1 MYGIIL
7 AGGSGSRLWPLSR
20 DLYPKQLLKINT
32 EKSLLEGTY
41 LRLLQIMDEKNI
53 INITNQKHLS
63 DVKSQL
69 DEISKSV
76 TLLSEPTSKNTAPAT
91 AVCVKYIMDK
101 NGKDDLVLVL
111 PSDHLIKDIKQFKKT
126 VHLGEEFAK
135 KGYIVTFG
143 VKPTAPQIGYGYI
156 KAGKDFKKEG
166 HKEVVTAAEFKEKPS
181 EKMAKKYYKSGKY
194 FWNSGIFLFKA
205 SVFVEALKKYAPE
218 IYSVM
223 KEFDFKKSDSID
235 FMKFDKM
242 PSISL
247 DYAVMERADNIVV
260 VPMMSDWNDLGC
272 WESIYDINSKNP
284 DGNVNIG
291 NVISHDCKNSM
302 LYSSDRLIA
311 GVGLENILL
320 VETADAILVCD
331 KNKTQDVKYVYDK
344 LKETKNEA
352 HRIHTTVY
360 RPWGYYTVLN
370 QGKGY
375 LTKMICVSPRGQLSL
390 QSHNFRSEHWVV
402 LEGTARVTM
411 DDKTYI
417 LKPGSS
423 IDIPVK
429 IKHSLGNPYDTELK
443 IIEVQKGDKLIEED
457 IIRYKDIYG
466 RVKA

>member
-20 DLYPKQLLKINT
+20 ELYPKQLLKINT

-41 LRLLQIMDEKNI
+41 LRLLQITDENKI
-53 INITNQKHLS
+53 ISITNSKHYS

-69 DEISKSV
+69 DEITKNPV
-76 TLLSEPTSKNTAPAT
+76 VLQEPTSKNTAPA
-91 AVCVKYIMDK
+91 ASVCVKYILDK
-101 NGKDDLVLVL
+101 FGDDIILIV
-111 PSDHLIKDIKQFKKT
+111 PSDHLINDLKLFKES
-126 VHLGEEFAK
+126 VVEAENLAK

-143 VKPTAPQIGYGYI
+143 IKPSSHQTGYVNI
-156 KAGKDFKKEG
+156 KTDKEITKKSNEWL
-166 HKEVVTAAEFKEKPS
+166 VSEFKEKPD
-181 EKMAKKYYKSGKY
+181 EKTAKKYFKSGKY
-194 FWNSGIFLFKA
+194 YWNSGMFMFKA
-205 SVFVEALKKYAPE
+205 SVFMEALRKYAPD
-218 IYSVM
+218 IYSNLS
-223 KEFDFKKSDSID
+223 EYDFKKSDSID

-247 DYAVMERADNIVV
+247 DYAVMEKTNNMVL
-260 VPMMSDWNDLGC
+260 VPLKSDWNDLGC
-272 WESIYDINSKNP
+272 WESIYDINKKNK

-291 NVISHDCKNSM
+291 NVIAKDCKNSM

-311 GVGLENILL
+311 GVGLDNILL

-331 KNKTQDVKYVYDK
+331 KNKTQEVKAVYDK
-344 LKETKNEA
+344 LKEMKNEA

-370 QGKGY
+370 QGEGY

-402 LEGTARVTM
+402 LNGQARVTL
-411 DDKTYI
+411 DNKTYI

-429 IKHSLGNPYDTELK
+429 IKHSLANPYDVELK
-443 IIEVQKGDKLIEED
+443 IIEVQKGDKLTEDD

>member
-20 DLYPKQLLKINT
+20 ELYPKQLLKINT

-41 LRLLQIMDEKNI
+41 LRLLQITDENKI
-53 INITNQKHLS
+53 ISITNSKHYS

-69 DEISKSV
+69 DEITKNHV
-76 TLLSEPTSKNTAPAT
+76 VLQEPTSKNTAPA
-91 AVCVKYIMDK
+91 ASVCVKYILDK
-101 NGKDDLVLVL
+101 FGDDIILIV
-111 PSDHLIKDIKQFKKT
+111 PSDHLINDLKLFKES
-126 VHLGEEFAK
+126 VVEAENLAK

-143 VKPTAPQIGYGYI
+143 IKPSSPQTGYGYI
-156 KAGKDFKKEG
+156 KTDKEITKKSNEWL
-166 HKEVVTAAEFKEKPS
+166 VSEFKEKPD
-181 EKMAKKYYKSGKY
+181 EKTAKKYFKSGKY
-194 FWNSGIFLFKA
+194 YWNSGMFMFKA
-205 SVFVEALKKYAPE
+205 SVFMEALRKYAPD
-218 IYSVM
+218 IYSNLS
-223 KEFDFKKSDSID
+223 EYDFKKSDSID

-247 DYAVMERADNIVV
+247 DYAVMEKTNNMVL
-260 VPMMSDWNDLGC
+260 VPLKSDWNDLGC
-272 WESIYDINSKNP
+272 WESIYDINKKNK

-291 NVISHDCKNSM
+291 NVIAKDCKNSM

-311 GVGLENILL
+311 GVGLDNILL

-331 KNKTQDVKYVYDK
+331 KNKTQEVKAVYDK
-344 LKETKNEA
+344 LKEMKNEA

-370 QGKGY
+370 QGEGY

-402 LEGTARVTM
+402 LNGQARVTL
-411 DDKTYI
+411 DNKTYI

-429 IKHSLGNPYDTELK
+429 IKHSLANPYDVELK
-443 IIEVQKGDKLIEED
+443 IIEVQKGDKLTEDD

>member
-20 DLYPKQLLKINT
+20 ELYPKQLLKINT

-41 LRLLQIMDEKNI
+41 LRLLQVIDENKI
-53 INITNQKHLS
+53 ISVTNSKHYS

-69 DEISKSV
+69 DEIVKHPTV
-76 TLLSEPTSKNTAPAT
+76 LQEPTSKNTAPAA
-91 AVCVKYIMDK
+91 AVCVKYILDK
-101 NGKDDLVLVL
+101 AGDDIVLVV
-111 PSDHLIKDIKQFKKT
+111 PSDHLIKDVKLFKESVIEAQK
-126 VHLGEEFAK
+126 LAK
-135 KGYIVTFG
+135 KGFIVTFG
-143 VKPTAPQIGYGYI
+143 IKPSGPQTGYGYI
-156 KAGKDFKKEG
+156 KIGKETEKKAGSWL
-166 HKEVVTAAEFKEKPS
+166 VSEFKEKPD
-181 EKMAKKYYKSGKY
+181 EKTAKKYFKSGKY
-194 FWNSGIFLFKA
+194 YWNSGMFMFKA
-205 SVFVEALKKYAPE
+205 SVFVEALKKYAPD
-218 IYSVM
+218 IYSIAS
-223 KEFDFKKSDSID
+223 EFDFKKSDSID

-247 DYAVMERADNIVV
+247 DYAVMEKTDNLVLL
-260 VPMMSDWNDLGC
+260 PLKSDWNDLGC
-272 WESIYDINSKNP
+272 WESIYDINKKNK

-291 NVISHDCKNSM
+291 NVISKDCKNSM

-311 GVGLENILL
+311 GVGLDNILL

-331 KNKTQDVKYVYDK
+331 KNKTQEVKAVYDK
-344 LKETKNEA
+344 LKEMKNEA

-370 QGKGY
+370 QGEGY

-402 LEGTARVTM
+402 LNGQARVTL
-411 DDKTYI
+411 DNKTYI

-429 IKHSLGNPYDTELK
+429 IKHSLANPYDVELK
-443 IIEVQKGDKLIEED
+443 IIEVQKGDKLTEDD